1 VNDDPK
7 FVSRNRMKRLANIL
21 VSACVG
27 FLFVSSAQA
36 DDYPTR
42 PIRIIVGYPPGTASD
57 ITVRVVGAKLAKLL
71 NGSVVIENRPGNG
84 SNTAAEFVARA
95 QPDGYTV
102 LSGSVANAIRVAT
115 VSKPTFDLIKDFA
128 PISLVGTVP
137 VMLATHPS
145 LGVKTAPQLI
155 ALAKSKPDELFYG
168 SSGVGTAAH
177 LAGELFNVSAGVK
190 LVHVPYAGSSQAL
203 ADVLTG
209 RIQATF
215 ASVSTTMPQ
224 VDEGKLVAI
233 GVAERERVSLAP
245 NLPTLAEQGMTDF
258 EATVWSG
265 LMVPA
270 GTPQDIVDK
279 LVRATAEAARD
290 PEIIA
295 SLRAQG
301 ITARGSGPEQFRD
314 YLASEIKK
322 WRTVGAAA
330 GMMK

>member
-1 VNDDPK
+1 MTRIAGILLTVC
-7 FVSRNRMKRLANIL
+7 LAFFAAL
-21 VSACVG
+21 PAR
-27 FLFVSSAQA
+27 A
-36 DDYPTR
+36 DDYPAR
-42 PIRIIVGYPPGTASD
+42 PIRIVVGYPPGTASD

-95 QPDGYTV
+95 QPDGYTL

-115 VSKPTFDLIKDFA
+115 VSKPTFDLVKDFA
-128 PISLVGTVP
+128 PILLVGTVP
-137 VMLATHPS
+137 VMLAVHPS

-155 ALAKSKPDELFYG
+155 ALAKSKPNELFYG

-177 LAGELFNVSAGVK
+177 FAGELFNVSAGVK
-190 LVHVPYAGSSQAL
+190 LTHVPYAGSSQAL

-224 VDEGKLVAI
+224 VEQGKLVAI
-233 GVAERERVSLAP
+233 GVAERERVALAP
-245 NLPTLAEQGMTDF
+245 SLPTLAEQGMPDF

-265 LMVPA
+265 LMAPA

-279 LVRATAEAARD
+279 LVRATAEAAHD
-290 PEIIA
+290 PDTIA
-295 SLRAQG
+295 SLRTQG

-314 YLASEIKK
+314 YIASEIKK
-322 WRTVGAAA
+322 WRAVGAAA

>member
-1 VNDDPK
+1 
-7 FVSRNRMKRLANIL
+7 MTRLVLALAGL
-21 VSACVG
+21 VLSFAASGV
-27 FLFVSSAQA
+27 QA
-36 DDYPTR
+36 EDYPAR
-42 PIRIIVGYPPGTASD
+42 PIRIVVGYAPGSASD
-57 ITVRVVGAKLAKLL
+57 ITVRVVGAKLAKFL

-84 SNTAAEFVARA
+84 SNTAAEFVSRA
-95 QPDGYTV
+95 QPDGYTL

-115 VSKPTFDLIKDFA
+115 VSKPTFDLVKDFA

-137 VMLATHPS
+137 VMLAVHPS

-155 ALAKSKPDELFYG
+155 ALAKSKPNELFYG

-177 LAGELFNVSAGVK
+177 FAGELFNVSAGVK

-215 ASVSTTMPQ
+215 ASVSTTLPQ
-224 VDEGKLVAI
+224 VEQGKLVAI
-233 GVAERERVSLAP
+233 GVAERERVALAP

-265 LMVPA
+265 LMAPA

-279 LVRATAEAARD
+279 LVRATAEAAHD
-290 PEIIA
+290 PETIA
-295 SLRAQG
+295 SLRTQG
-301 ITARGSGPEQFRD
+301 ITARGSSPAQFRD
-314 YLASEIKK
+314 YIEREIKK
-322 WRTVGAAA
+322 WRAVGAAA

>member
-1 VNDDPK
+1 
-7 FVSRNRMKRLANIL
+7 MKRFAYIL
-21 VSACVG
+21 VSVCAASLVA
-27 FLFVSSAQA
+27 FSAYA

-95 QPDGYTV
+95 QPDGYTI

-145 LGVKTAPQLI
+145 LGAKTAPQLI

-224 VDEGKLVAI
+224 VDEGKLVGI
-233 GVAERERVSLAP
+233 GVAERERVALAP

-290 PEIIA
+290 PETIA

-314 YLASEIKK
+314 YIASEIKK
-322 WRTVGAAA
+322 WWAVGAAA
-330 GMMK
+330 GLMK

>member
-1 VNDDPK
+1 
-7 FVSRNRMKRLANIL
+7 
-21 VSACVG
+21 
-27 FLFVSSAQA
+27 
-36 DDYPTR
+36 
-42 PIRIIVGYPPGTASD
+42 
-57 ITVRVVGAKLAKLL
+57 
-71 NGSVVIENRPGNG
+71 
-84 SNTAAEFVARA
+84 
-95 QPDGYTV
+95 
-102 LSGSVANAIRVAT
+102 
-115 VSKPTFDLIKDFA
+115 
-128 PISLVGTVP
+128 
-137 VMLATHPS
+137 MLATHPS
-145 LGVKTAPQLI
+145 LGAKTAPQLI

-233 GVAERERVSLAP
+233 GVAERERVALAP

-270 GTPQDIVDK
+270 GTPRISSTSSSAPQPRR
-279 LVRATAEAARD
+279 RAIPRRSRRFARR
-290 PEIIA
+290 A
-295 SLRAQG
+295 SPR
-301 ITARGSGPEQFRD
+301 
-314 YLASEIKK
+314 
-322 WRTVGAAA
+322 AAA
-330 GMMK
+330 GRSSSAITSPARSRNGGRSAPPRE

>member
-1 VNDDPK
+1 
-7 FVSRNRMKRLANIL
+7 M
-21 VSACVG
+21 
-27 FLFVSSAQA
+27 
-36 DDYPTR
+36 
-42 PIRIIVGYPPGTASD
+42 RIVVGYPPGTASD

-95 QPDGYTV
+95 QPDGYTI

-145 LGVKTAPQLI
+145 LGAKTAPQLI

-233 GVAERERVSLAP
+233 GVAERERVALAP

-290 PEIIA
+290 PETIA

-314 YLASEIKK
+314 YIASEIKK
-322 WRTVGAAA
+322 WRAVGAAA

>member
-1 VNDDPK
+1 MTILNLA
-7 FVSRNRMKRLANIL
+7 SRNSMKRLANIL
-21 VSACVG
+21 VSTCITI
-27 FLFVSSAQA
+27 LFASSAYA

-42 PIRIIVGYPPGTASD
+42 PMRIVVGYPPGTASD

-95 QPDGYTV
+95 QPDGYTI

-115 VSKPTFDLIKDFA
+115 VSRPTFDLIKDFA

-145 LGVKTAPQLI
+145 LGAKTAPQLI

-233 GVAERERVSLAP
+233 GVAERERVALAP

-270 GTPQDIVDK
+270 GTAQDIVDK

-290 PEIIA
+290 PETIA

-314 YLASEIKK
+314 YIASEIKK
-322 WRTVGAAA
+322 WRAVGAAA

>member
-1 VNDDPK
+1 
-7 FVSRNRMKRLANIL
+7 MKRFAYIL
-21 VSACVG
+21 VSVCAASLVA
-27 FLFVSSAQA
+27 FSAYA

-95 QPDGYTV
+95 QPDGYTI

-145 LGVKTAPQLI
+145 LGAKTAPQLI

-224 VDEGKLVAI
+224 VDEGKLVGI
-233 GVAERERVSLAP
+233 GVAERERVALAP

-290 PEIIA
+290 PETIA

-314 YLASEIKK
+314 YIASEIKK
-322 WRTVGAAA
+322 WRAVGAAA
-330 GMMK
+330 GLMK

>member
-1 VNDDPK
+1 
-7 FVSRNRMKRLANIL
+7 M
-21 VSACVG
+21 
-27 FLFVSSAQA
+27 
-36 DDYPTR
+36 
-42 PIRIIVGYPPGTASD
+42 
-57 ITVRVVGAKLAKLL
+57 
-71 NGSVVIENRPGNG
+71 
-84 SNTAAEFVARA
+84 
-95 QPDGYTV
+95 
-102 LSGSVANAIRVAT
+102 
-115 VSKPTFDLIKDFA
+115 SKPTFDLIKDFA

-233 GVAERERVSLAP
+233 GVAERERVALAP

-290 PEIIA
+290 PETIA
-295 SLRAQG
+295 SLRTQG

-314 YLASEIKK
+314 YIASEIKK
-322 WRTVGAAA
+322 WRAVGAAA

>member
-1 VNDDPK
+1 
-7 FVSRNRMKRLANIL
+7 MKRLVNIL
-21 VSACVG
+21 VSACVTLLLAS
-27 FLFVSSAQA
+27 FA
-36 DDYPTR
+36 DADEYPTR
-42 PIRIIVGYPPGTASD
+42 PIRIVVGYPPGTASD

-95 QPDGYTV
+95 QPDGYTI

-145 LGVKTAPQLI
+145 LGVKTAAQLI
-155 ALAKSKPDELFYG
+155 ALAKSKPEELFYG

-270 GTPQDIVDK
+270 GTPQEIVDK
-279 LVRATAEAARD
+279 LVQATAEAARD
-290 PEIIA
+290 AETIA

-301 ITARGSGPEQFRD
+301 ITARGSGPQQFGD

-322 WRTVGAAA
+322 WRAVGAAA

>member
-1 VNDDPK
+1 
-7 FVSRNRMKRLANIL
+7 MKRLANIL
-21 VSACVG
+21 VSACVTI
-27 FLFVSSAQA
+27 LLASSAHA

-42 PIRIIVGYPPGTASD
+42 PIRIVVGYPPGTASD

-190 LVHVPYAGSSQAL
+190 LTHVPYAGSSQAL

-233 GVAERERVSLAP
+233 GVAERERVVLAP

-270 GTPQDIVDK
+270 GTPQDVVDK

-290 PEIIA
+290 PETIA

-314 YLASEIKK
+314 YIASEIKK

>member
-1 VNDDPK
+1 MTR
-7 FVSRNRMKRLANIL
+7 FAIAL
-21 VSACVG
+21 VSACLLAPVG
-27 FLFVSSAQA
+27 AQA

-42 PIRIIVGYPPGTASD
+42 PIRIVVGYPPGTASD

-71 NGSVVIENRPGNG
+71 NGSVVVENRPGNG

-95 QPDGYTV
+95 QPDGYTI
-102 LSGSVANAIRVAT
+102 LSGSVANAIRAAT

-128 PISLVGTVP
+128 PVSLVGTVP

-190 LVHVPYAGSSQAL
+190 LTHVPYAGSSQAL

-233 GVAERERVSLAP
+233 GVAERERVTLAP

-265 LMVPA
+265 LLVPA

-290 PEIIA
+290 PETIA

-322 WRTVGAAA
+322 WRAVGAAA

>member
-1 VNDDPK
+1 
-7 FVSRNRMKRLANIL
+7 MKRFAYIL
-21 VSACVG
+21 VSVCVAS
-27 FLFVSSAQA
+27 LAASSAYA

-95 QPDGYTV
+95 QPDGYTI

-145 LGVKTAPQLI
+145 LGAKTAPQLI

-224 VDEGKLVAI
+224 VDEGKLVGI
-233 GVAERERVSLAP
+233 GVAERERVALAP

-265 LMVPA
+265 LTVPA

-290 PEIIA
+290 PETIA

-314 YLASEIKK
+314 YIASEIKK
-322 WRTVGAAA
+322 WRAVGAAA
-330 GMMK
+330 GLMK

>member
-1 VNDDPK
+1 
-7 FVSRNRMKRLANIL
+7 M
-21 VSACVG
+21 
-27 FLFVSSAQA
+27 
-36 DDYPTR
+36 
-42 PIRIIVGYPPGTASD
+42 RIVVGYPPGTASD

-95 QPDGYTV
+95 QPDGYTI

-145 LGVKTAPQLI
+145 LGAKTAPQLI

-233 GVAERERVSLAP
+233 GVAERERVALAP

-258 EATVWSG
+258 EAHG
-265 LMVPA
+265 LVGPDGACRHAPGYRRQARPRHSRGGARSRDDRVAPRAGHHRARQWAGAVPRLHRQRDQEMA
-270 GTPQDIVDK
+270 GG
-279 LVRATAEAARD
+279 RR
-290 PEIIA
+290 
-295 SLRAQG
+295 R
-301 ITARGSGPEQFRD
+301 RGNDEMR
-314 YLASEIKK
+314 
-322 WRTVGAAA
+322 
-330 GMMK
+330 MKPRKS

>member
-1 VNDDPK
+1 
-7 FVSRNRMKRLANIL
+7 MKRVAGILLSVCLAC
-21 VSACVG
+21 SAA
-27 FLFVSSAQA
+27 LPAQA
-36 DDYPTR
+36 DDYPAR
-42 PIRIIVGYPPGTASD
+42 PIRIVVGYPPGTASD

-95 QPDGYTV
+95 QPDGYTL

-115 VSKPTFDLIKDFA
+115 VSKPTFDLVKDFA

-137 VMLATHPS
+137 VMLAVHPS

-177 LAGELFNVSAGVK
+177 FAGELFNVSASVK

-215 ASVSTTMPQ
+215 ASVSTTLPQ
-224 VDEGKLVAI
+224 VEEGKLVAI
-233 GVAERERVSLAP
+233 GVAERERVTLAP

-290 PEIIA
+290 PETIA

-314 YLASEIKK
+314 YIASEIKK
-322 WRTVGAAA
+322 WRAVGAAA

>member
-1 VNDDPK
+1 
-7 FVSRNRMKRLANIL
+7 MKCLANIL
-21 VSACVG
+21 VSACVT
-27 FLFVSSAQA
+27 LASSAHA

-42 PIRIIVGYPPGTASD
+42 PIRIVVGYPPGTASD

-115 VSKPTFDLIKDFA
+115 VSKPTFDLVKDFA

-145 LGVKTAPQLI
+145 LGAKTAPQLI

-224 VDEGKLVAI
+224 VDEGKLVGI
-233 GVAERERVSLAP
+233 GVAERERVALAP

-270 GTPQDIVDK
+270 GTPQDIVDA

-290 PEIIA
+290 PETIA

-314 YLASEIKK
+314 YIASEIKK
-322 WRTVGAAA
+322 WRAVGAAA

>member
-1 VNDDPK
+1 
-7 FVSRNRMKRLANIL
+7 MKRLANIL
-21 VSACVG
+21 VSTCITI
-27 FLFVSSAQA
+27 LFASSAHA

-42 PIRIIVGYPPGTASD
+42 PMRIVVGYPPGTASD

-95 QPDGYTV
+95 QPDGYTI

-115 VSKPTFDLIKDFA
+115 VSKPTFDLIRDFA
-128 PISLVGTVP
+128 PISIVGTVP

-145 LGVKTAPQLI
+145 LGAKTAPQLI

-233 GVAERERVSLAP
+233 GVAERERVALAP

-279 LVRATAEAARD
+279 LVRATAKAARD
-290 PEIIA
+290 PETIA

-314 YLASEIKK
+314 YIASEIKK
-322 WRTVGAAA
+322 WRAVGAAA

>member
-1 VNDDPK
+1 
-7 FVSRNRMKRLANIL
+7 MKRLAA
-21 VSACVG
+21 VAA
-27 FLFVSSAQA
+27 FLALTTLA
-36 DDYPTR
+36 HAEDYPSR
-42 PIRIIVGYPPGTASD
+42 PIRIVVGYPPGTASD

-95 QPDGYTV
+95 PHDGYTL

-115 VSKPTFDLIKDFA
+115 TSKPSFDLIKDFA

-190 LVHVPYAGSSQAL
+190 LTHVPYAGSSQAL

-215 ASVSTTMPQ
+215 ATVSTTMPQ
-224 VDEGKLVAI
+224 VEEGKLVAI
-233 GVAERERVSLAP
+233 
-245 NLPTLAEQGMTDF
+245 
-258 EATVWSG
+258 
-265 LMVPA
+265 
-270 GTPQDIVDK
+270 
-279 LVRATAEAARD
+279 
-290 PEIIA
+290 
-295 SLRAQG
+295 
-301 ITARGSGPEQFRD
+301 
-314 YLASEIKK
+314 
-322 WRTVGAAA
+322 
-330 GMMK
+330 

>member
-1 VNDDPK
+1 MSQPA
-7 FVSRNRMKRLANIL
+7 SRFFFA
-21 VSACVG
+21 
-27 FLFVSSAQA
+27 SSAHA

-42 PIRIIVGYPPGTASD
+42 PIRIVVGYPPGTASD

-95 QPDGYTV
+95 QPDGYTM

-233 GVAERERVSLAP
+233 GVAERERVALAP

-270 GTPQDIVDK
+270 GTPQDIVDE

-290 PEIIA
+290 PETIA

-314 YLASEIKK
+314 YIASEIKK
-322 WRTVGAAA
+322 WRAVGAAA

>member
-1 VNDDPK
+1 
-7 FVSRNRMKRLANIL
+7 M
-21 VSACVG
+21 
-27 FLFVSSAQA
+27 
-36 DDYPTR
+36 
-42 PIRIIVGYPPGTASD
+42 RIVVGYPPGTASD

-95 QPDGYTV
+95 QPDGYTILERQRRQRHPSRDGIKAHV
-102 LSGSVANAIRVAT
+102 RSDQGFRA
-115 VSKPTFDLIKDFA
+115 DLARRDTA
-128 PISLVGTVP
+128 P
-137 VMLATHPS
+137 VMLAAHPS
-145 LGVKTAPQLI
+145 AGVKTAPQLI

-233 GVAERERVSLAP
+233 GVAERERVALAP

-265 LMVPA
+265 LDGACRHAPGYRRQARPRHSRGGARSRDDRVAPRAGHHRARQWAGAVPRLHR
-270 GTPQDIVDK
+270 Q
-279 LVRATAEAARD
+279 RD
-290 PEIIA
+290 QESRPA
-295 SLRAQG
+295 
-301 ITARGSGPEQFRD
+301 
-314 YLASEIKK
+314 
-322 WRTVGAAA
+322 VGAAA
-330 GMMK
+330 GLMK

>member
-1 VNDDPK
+1 
-7 FVSRNRMKRLANIL
+7 MKRFAYIL
-21 VSACVG
+21 VSVCVAS
-27 FLFVSSAQA
+27 LVASSAYA

-95 QPDGYTV
+95 QPDGYTI

-145 LGVKTAPQLI
+145 LGAKTAPQLI

-224 VDEGKLVAI
+224 VDEGKLVGI
-233 GVAERERVSLAP
+233 GVAERERVALAP

-290 PEIIA
+290 PETIA

-314 YLASEIKK
+314 YIASEIKK
-322 WRTVGAAA
+322 WRAVGAAA
-330 GMMK
+330 GLMK

>member
-1 VNDDPK
+1 
-7 FVSRNRMKRLANIL
+7 MKRLANIL
-21 VSACVG
+21 VSTCITI
-27 FLFVSSAQA
+27 LFASSAHA

-42 PIRIIVGYPPGTASD
+42 PMRIVVGYPPGTASD

-95 QPDGYTV
+95 QPDGYTI

-145 LGVKTAPQLI
+145 LGAKTAPQLI

-233 GVAERERVSLAP
+233 GVAERERVALAP

-270 GTPQDIVDK
+270 GTAQDIVDK

-290 PEIIA
+290 PETIA

-314 YLASEIKK
+314 YIASEIKK
-322 WRTVGAAA
+322 WRAVGAAA

>member
-1 VNDDPK
+1 
-7 FVSRNRMKRLANIL
+7 MKRLANPL
-21 VSACVG
+21 VSACVA
-27 FLFVSSAQA
+27 LLLASSAYA

-42 PIRIIVGYPPGTASD
+42 PIRIVVGYPPGTASD

-95 QPDGYTV
+95 QPDGYTI

-115 VSKPTFDLIKDFA
+115 VLKPTFDLIKDFA

-137 VMLATHPS
+137 VMLATNPS
-145 LGVKTAPQLI
+145 LGAKTAPQLI

-190 LVHVPYAGSSQAL
+190 LVHVSYAGSSQAL

-233 GVAERERVSLAP
+233 GVAERERVALAP
-245 NLPTLAEQGMTDF
+245 SLPTLAEQGMTDF

-290 PEIIA
+290 PETIA
-295 SLRAQG
+295 SLRTQG
-301 ITARGSGPEQFRD
+301 ITARGGGPEQFRD
-314 YLASEIKK
+314 YIASEIKK
-322 WRTVGAAA
+322 WRAVGAAA

>member
-1 VNDDPK
+1 
-7 FVSRNRMKRLANIL
+7 MKRLANTL
-21 VSACVG
+21 VSACVSVLSRIVCICG
-27 FLFVSSAQA
+27 RLPNAPDTHCRRLSARHRQRHHGARGRRQA
-36 DDYPTR
+36 CEVAQRLRRDREP
-42 PIRIIVGYPPGTASD
+42 A
-57 ITVRVVGAKLAKLL
+57 
-71 NGSVVIENRPGNG
+71 GNG

-95 QPDGYTV
+95 QPDGYTI

-145 LGVKTAPQLI
+145 LGAKTAPQLI

-233 GVAERERVSLAP
+233 GVAERERVALAP

-258 EATVWSG
+258 EATVWS
-265 LMVPA
+265 A
-270 GTPQDIVDK
+270 
-279 LVRATAEAARD
+279 
-290 PEIIA
+290 
-295 SLRAQG
+295 
-301 ITARGSGPEQFRD
+301 
-314 YLASEIKK
+314 
-322 WRTVGAAA
+322 
-330 GMMK
+330 

>member
-1 VNDDPK
+1 
-7 FVSRNRMKRLANIL
+7 MKRLAITL
-21 VSACVG
+21 VSACVV
-27 FLFVSSAQA
+27 FLLASSAHA
-36 DDYPTR
+36 DDYPAR

-95 QPDGYTV
+95 QPDGYTI

-115 VSKPTFDLIKDFA
+115 VSKPTFDLIKDFV

-145 LGVKTAPQLI
+145 LGAKTAPQLI

-224 VDEGKLVAI
+224 VDEGKLVGI
-233 GVAERERVSLAP
+233 GVAERERVALAP

-270 GTPQDIVDK
+270 STSQDIVDK

-290 PEIIA
+290 PETIA

-314 YLASEIKK
+314 YIASEIKK
-322 WRTVGAAA
+322 WRAVGAAA
-330 GMMK
+330 GLMK

>member
-1 VNDDPK
+1 
-7 FVSRNRMKRLANIL
+7 MKRLANIL
-21 VSACVG
+21 VSTCITI
-27 FLFVSSAQA
+27 LFASSAYA

-42 PIRIIVGYPPGTASD
+42 PMRIVVGYPPGTASD

-95 QPDGYTV
+95 QPDGYTI

-115 VSKPTFDLIKDFA
+115 VSRPTFDLIKDFA

-145 LGVKTAPQLI
+145 LGAKTAPQLI

-233 GVAERERVSLAP
+233 GVAERERVALAP

-270 GTPQDIVDK
+270 GTAQDIVDK

-290 PEIIA
+290 PETIA

-314 YLASEIKK
+314 YIASEIKK
-322 WRTVGAAA
+322 WRAVGAAA

>member
-1 VNDDPK
+1 
-7 FVSRNRMKRLANIL
+7 
-21 VSACVG
+21 
-27 FLFVSSAQA
+27 
-36 DDYPTR
+36 
-42 PIRIIVGYPPGTASD
+42 
-57 ITVRVVGAKLAKLL
+57 
-71 NGSVVIENRPGNG
+71 VIENRPGNG

-95 QPDGYTV
+95 QPDGYTI

-137 VMLATHPS
+137 VMLATNPS
-145 LGVKTAPQLI
+145 LGAKTAPQLI

-233 GVAERERVSLAP
+233 GVAERERVALAP

-290 PEIIA
+290 PETIA
-295 SLRAQG
+295 SLRTQG
-301 ITARGSGPEQFRD
+301 ITARGGGPEQFRD
-314 YLASEIKK
+314 YIASEIKK
-322 WRTVGAAA
+322 WRAVGAAA

>member
-1 VNDDPK
+1 
-7 FVSRNRMKRLANIL
+7 MKRLANIL
-21 VSACVG
+21 VSTC
-27 FLFVSSAQA
+27 LVSLLPTSALA
-36 DDYPTR
+36 NDYPAR

-71 NGSVVIENRPGNG
+71 NGSVVVENRPGNG

-95 QPDGYTV
+95 QPDGYTL

-115 VSKPTFDLIKDFA
+115 VSKPTFDLVKDFA

-177 LAGELFNVSAGVK
+177 FAGELFNVSAGVK
-190 LVHVPYAGSSQAL
+190 LTHVPYAGSSQAL

-215 ASVSTTMPQ
+215 ASVSTTLPQ
-224 VDEGKLVAI
+224 VEEGKLVAI
-233 GVAERERVSLAP
+233 GVAERERVTLAP
-245 NLPTLAEQGMTDF
+245 NLPTLSEQGMTDF

-270 GTPQDIVDK
+270 GTPQEIVDK
-279 LVRATAEAARD
+279 LVKATAEAARD
-290 PEIIA
+290 PETVA

-301 ITARGSGPEQFRD
+301 ITARGGGPEQFRGYID
-314 YLASEIKK
+314 SEIKK
-322 WRTVGAAA
+322 WRAVGAAA
-330 GMMK
+330 GMAK

>member
-1 VNDDPK
+1 
-7 FVSRNRMKRLANIL
+7 M
-21 VSACVG
+21 
-27 FLFVSSAQA
+27 
-36 DDYPTR
+36 
-42 PIRIIVGYPPGTASD
+42 
-57 ITVRVVGAKLAKLL
+57 RVVGAKLAKLL

-95 QPDGYTV
+95 QPDGYTI

-233 GVAERERVSLAP
+233 GVAERERVALAP

-290 PEIIA
+290 PETIA

-314 YLASEIKK
+314 YIASEIKK
-322 WRTVGAAA
+322 WRAVGAAA